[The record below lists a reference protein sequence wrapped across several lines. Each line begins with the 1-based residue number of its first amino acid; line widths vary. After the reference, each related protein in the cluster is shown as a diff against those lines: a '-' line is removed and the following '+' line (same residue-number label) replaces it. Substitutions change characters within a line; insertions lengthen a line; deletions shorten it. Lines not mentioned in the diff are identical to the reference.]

1 MTFAHASA
9 REWAA
14 EHSTAMAVRLGR
26 LETIAFQRHPGI
38 HRHFGSDGAL
48 YASARRPQRSRLART
63 GTAVLVTLA
72 VIGVAAPAAAVAAL
86 GADRFE
92 FFRMDA
98 ALSVPLAG
106 VLFLIAAVT
115 QIVLLVRWV
124 RAGARSDGFTAGIV
138 LVAAVFSGFGLVAFP
153 NIAAYPGSSG
163 WEAWYPATVVTFA
176 VSVVSLVAQLL
187 RRGARR
193 PAPVAEPPAMPA
205 HTDPS
210 EAARL
215 IAQLPE
221 DERAGIEADREA
233 ALETLRARGLID
245 DATLARARATPLG
258 QLHRLDDEGAA

>member
-1 MTFAHASA
+1 MTFVHASA

-26 LETIAFQRHPGI
+26 LETIAFQHHPGI

-48 YASARRPQRSRLART
+48 YASAPRPQRSRLAQT

-72 VIGVAAPAAAVAAL
+72 ISGVAAPAAAVAVL

-98 ALSVPLAG
+98 ARSVPLAG

-124 RAGARSDGFTAGIV
+124 RAGARYDGFTAGIV

-153 NIAAYPGSSG
+153 NIAAYPGSTG
-163 WEAWYPATVVTFA
+163 WQNWYPATVVTFA
-176 VSVVSLVAQLL
+176 ISVLSLVAQLV
-187 RRGARR
+187 RRGTRR
-193 PAPVAEPPAMPA
+193 SAPVAEPPAMPA
-205 HTDPS
+205 GGDPS
-210 EAARL
+210 EIARL

-221 DERAGIEADREA
+221 SERAGIEADREA
-233 ALETLRARGLID
+233 ALQILHARGLID

-258 QLHRLDDEGAA
+258 QLHSLDDEFAA